1 MNQDKN
7 GSSTGGPRQN
17 GKRSHK
23 VQLPSIVKLLLQ
35 KKYLQK
41 HQVEYAVRVHAKL
54 ETRRPLLDVITHL
67 GYVTE
72 DQVREAI
79 QEHRL
84 SIRLGDL
91 LVELGV
97 VSDDDLRA
105 AIQIQQEQQHR
116 QKLGEILVH
125 HQHISENKLIETLSL
140 QLGFPHI
147 DPLPGQVDK
156 AIAARGDFAWYEK
169 SAFIPLRQEG
179 SNLLVAFADPMDHH
193 DLELAYDM
201 FKMEIVPAIARK
213 QSILDAVKRVEREG
227 KQGQT
232 LEVTEDSAVG
242 IVNAIITHALGIDA
256 SDIHLEP
263 YEDRLRVRLRKD
275 GVLTHYKDYPGD
287 LISPITSRLK
297 ILCQANIAEKRRH
310 QEGRFVF
317 DHTSGQVDVRVSFY
331 ITIHGEKIV
340 LRLLNQAMLLD
351 IKDLGMPSRMLTR
364 FTQEALDIPSG
375 VTIVTGPT
383 GSGKTTT
390 VYSCI
395 NYLNT
400 PQTSIITAED
410 PVEYCIDGISQCSID
425 PAINLTY
432 EETLRHIVRQDP
444 DIVVIGEIRD
454 PYSAEVAV
462 QTALTGHKVLTTFH
476 TEDSIGGLVRLLNM
490 DIEAFLIST
499 TVVSVVAQRLVR
511 KVCPRCRAP
520 YSPNLAELRRL
531 GYTHRDIQ
539 GARFMKGKGCAE
551 CWYTGYQGRE
561 AVFELLFLNEA
572 VRDALLARKPSQE
585 IRDISLETTGLVTL
599 MEAGLIKAAKGLTT
613 LEELLRCL
621 PLVRKSRPL
630 QQIRR
635 LMGE

>member
-1 MNQDKN
+1 MSQNTN
-7 GSSTGGPRQN
+7 GSRQN

-23 VQLPSIVKLLLQ
+23 VQLPNIVKLLLQ

-41 HQVEYAVRVHAKL
+41 HQVEYAVRVHSKL
-54 ETRRPLLDVITHL
+54 ETRRPLLEVIIHL

-72 DQVREAI
+72 EQVREAI

-97 VSDDDLRA
+97 ITDEDLQA
-105 AIQIQQEQQHR
+105 AIQIQKEQPQKK
-116 QKLGEILVH
+116 KLGEILVEH
-125 HQHISENKLIETLSL
+125 HHITETKLIETLSL

-147 DPLPGQVDK
+147 EPSPGQVDK
-156 AIAARGDFAWYEK
+156 SLAARGDFSWYHK
-169 SAFIPLRQEG
+169 NAFIPLRQEG
-179 SNLLVAFADPMDHH
+179 RNLLVAFADPLDHN

-201 FKMEIVPAIARK
+201 FKMEIVPVIARK
-213 QSILDAVKRVEREG
+213 HSILEAVKRVEREIKHG
-227 KQGQT
+227 RD

-242 IVNAIITHALGIDA
+242 IVNSIIKHALDVDA

-263 YEDRLRVRLRKD
+263 FEDRLRVRLRKD
-275 GVLTHYKDYPGD
+275 GVLTHHKDYPRA

-310 QEGRFVF
+310 QGGRFVF
-317 DHTSGQVDVRVSFY
+317 DHTDGQVDIRISFY

-364 FTQEALDIPSG
+364 FMQEALDIPSG
-375 VTIVTGPT
+375 VTIITGPT

-454 PYSAEVAV
+454 AYSAEVAV

-511 KVCPRCRAP
+511 RVCPKCRAP
-520 YSPNLAELRRL
+520 YSPHLAELRRL
-531 GYTHRDIQ
+531 GYTHRDVQ

-551 CWYTGYQGRE
+551 CSYTGYQGRE
-561 AVFELLFLNEA
+561 AVFELLFLNES
-572 VRDALLARKPSQE
+572 VRDALLAKKSSQE

-599 MEAGLIKAAKGLTT
+599 MEAGLIKAAKGMTT